1 MKLLSEVKQ
10 RLIGKKTKQNKILS
24 TSQLKICLEILEDV
38 FRKPRKC
45 CKVASLA
52 RTLIPRQMGWCML
65 SGGWPSLL
73 EEQKPLQV
81 VRGALKY
88 LPSLITEAGKSFHG
102 IRGLKQIH
110 CDTYIFWFQ
119 FMPRWKWWEVEI
131 SWDQLLPGR
140 SRDEHPGPG
149 WAPGEGKVGT
159 RGRSQF
165 EAPETNRLT
174 VITAKCGTEGW
185 QGICRE

>member
-1 MKLLSEVKQ
+1 
-10 RLIGKKTKQNKILS
+10 
-24 TSQLKICLEILEDV
+24 
-38 FRKPRKC
+38 
-45 CKVASLA
+45 
-52 RTLIPRQMGWCML
+52 MGRCMP
-65 SGGWPSLL
+65 SGGWPNLL

-81 VRGALKY
+81 VWGDLKH

-102 IRGLKQIH
+102 IRVLKQIH

-149 WAPGEGKVGT
+149 WAPGEGRVGT

-165 EAPETNRLT
+165 EAQRQIGLQWSQQSLALKVGKEFAGSSWMHDTKWAQRVTQVVQT
-174 VITAKCGTEGW
+174 V
-185 QGICRE
+185 